1 MSPREGRLP
10 PSRPGGAGRGPEVR
24 ARLDPSRFA
33 GWDPTPEVLSLAVA
47 PDPFGLQPGVLI
59 AERFCVIGRVRHAV
73 DSWRVA
79 VTDVTRRAGAPP
91 HHRLTLHRLVVS
103 EPLTESRLAAVSRA
117 LAAHQQDLRRVVAC
131 SLQAD
136 GVVLVTSPAEG
147 PALRLPLTDPEAS
160 AVVRTL
166 SAVLKELHAADL
178 CGLRTELRDLRLDGG
193 GVQFTTWRHLL
204 DLVPAD
210 DAGRAEDVAALL
222 TALRGLGTRTTSAL
236 LDQVSGRE
244 PAATL
249 DALLEASAPSTFTR
263 DTPLPA
269 EAPFV
274 GRHSEL
280 SMLATLVEAARSG
293 TPSCA
298 WVSGPA
304 HAGRTRLLRQSLV
317 ENQKEDRLSVLVTFR
332 VGMPTTGLA
341 VLLDAVAAAIQAVG
355 VTEREQL
362 TTRIRR
368 AVGTQLAI
376 VRQASAPLAD
386 LLGDVERRIVD
397 IPLQERFLRHTGV
410 LADLIAAIGTPD
422 RVLALYLDDVHTADA
437 GVRAVLW
444 NLLSPGRRHH
454 TSIVATVAALPAG
467 DADLPLADLSPFVAS
482 GQRPTQ
488 LLLGPWSTVE
498 VERWLA
504 ATLRVEDA
512 SNIAWALFHET
523 GGLPGACWDTLR
535 RWSDSGALK
544 VGPDGSLTLASAAPT
559 TEPPLPDLSD
569 DALAVGAACAV
580 RAEHVGPFW
589 LSEVTGWSP
598 PRVRA
603 AVAELVQAGLIVQQP
618 SGVLSWRDDRSRE
631 RFSDAAGPIRLQ
643 SAHSLIAQWLDTVDP
658 RSTVMQRAWHLEHA
672 TAGGPSA
679 ELAALHL
686 EAGHAQLEHG
696 NVERAAWHFERVLD
710 RTEDAPSRRRS
721 RTGYASARLLQGDVD
736 LAREAYLQAM
746 TDASAAEAVDIAAE
760 AVSAFYLRR
769 SDASVL
775 AVAGHALDRVGHTLP
790 SGWPGAVLYSVLA
803 VAAWG
808 ARWLVGRPVSDPLAD
823 RVALLHSLL
832 VPTLVATHPWI
843 ALSSMLR
850 APAAAALRTTGESAQ
865 ARAFLAPLLTT
876 VSIPTALSVLATA
889 ERDAADHPTFLP
901 VVHHMRGQT
910 ELSIGRY
917 AEGQASMARAV
928 EGFRLTGDLSIAVL
942 SIATAAMAAIDREPT
957 QALLQRLDHGL
968 ATAYRQRNLG
978 AVPFLTAMRLWVR
991 VRAGE
996 LSGAEVDHVLQHM
1009 TEGDPLQAV
1018 VVDALVAHILL
1029 REGRAT
1035 DALARGR
1042 AALRARDE
1050 LRAQLPVLDGT
1061 AIPVIHALL
1070 ATGAV
1075 DEAAALLPDLERRV
1089 RRNPTLQVAA
1099 SMCEARLAMHRGELE
1114 RARGVLAGVVARA
1127 SVHGEAWHVLGA
1139 HRWLAELLAGVD
1151 PAGVGHH
1158 RDLAIELART
1168 LQDHTL
1174 ATDARD
1180 AGAAAPQPTPQ
1191 LPVGDDLA
1199 AVLESLH
1206 ATLKPALPAGI
1217 PLELR
1222 CSAGLPVPEP
1232 RDVFELLV
1240 VNLVLAARD
1249 GAPRAMS
1256 LRLSASDSE
1265 PPPDSGGAGPFLR
1278 LVVEAVGSALQP
1290 PRGAVRECRDLAAG
1304 LGGVLSGDWH
1314 DRIDVYLP
1322 DRDASRAARSRS
1334 RPPGPPVH
1342 PMGVGAVQCA
1352 DERLART
1359 LVAGLVRLGWTAVT
1373 VAPGEPPAAEVQVIL
1388 VDHDDPVEGAARVVR
1403 IRPRSAAPGPDVLRV
1418 PFVVDDL
1425 EGILRAGAATTA
1437 AAPQQR

>member
-1 MSPREGRLP
+1 
-10 PSRPGGAGRGPEVR
+10 
-24 ARLDPSRFA
+24 
-33 GWDPTPEVLSLAVA
+33 
-47 PDPFGLQPGVLI
+47 
-59 AERFCVIGRVRHAV
+59 
-73 DSWRVA
+73 
-79 VTDVTRRAGAPP
+79 
-91 HHRLTLHRLVVS
+91 
-103 EPLTESRLAAVSRA
+103 
-117 LAAHQQDLRRVVAC
+117 
-131 SLQAD
+131 
-136 GVVLVTSPAEG
+136 
-147 PALRLPLTDPEAS
+147 
-160 AVVRTL
+160 
-166 SAVLKELHAADL
+166 
-178 CGLRTELRDLRLDGG
+178 
-193 GVQFTTWRHLL
+193 
-204 DLVPAD
+204 
-210 DAGRAEDVAALL
+210 
-222 TALRGLGTRTTSAL
+222 
-236 LDQVSGRE
+236 
-244 PAATL
+244 
-249 DALLEASAPSTFTR
+249 
-263 DTPLPA
+263 
-269 EAPFV
+269 
-274 GRHSEL
+274 
-280 SMLATLVEAARSG
+280 
-293 TPSCA
+293 
-298 WVSGPA
+298 
-304 HAGRTRLLRQSLV
+304 
-317 ENQKEDRLSVLVTFR
+317 
-332 VGMPTTGLA
+332 
-341 VLLDAVAAAIQAVG
+341 
-355 VTEREQL
+355 
-362 TTRIRR
+362 
-368 AVGTQLAI
+368 
-376 VRQASAPLAD
+376 
-386 LLGDVERRIVD
+386 
-397 IPLQERFLRHTGV
+397 
-410 LADLIAAIGTPD
+410 
-422 RVLALYLDDVHTADA
+422 
-437 GVRAVLW
+437 VRAVLW